1 MPNILVIDDEHSIR
15 ESFSL
20 ILEGLYNVTLAAS
33 GEAGLKAVSSQK
45 QDLVFLDCRMPGMN
59 GLETLKRIK
68 EIDSKPEVIMVT
80 AVNDMQSAGEAIRL
94 GARDYIVKPF
104 DVDQLLHLTEQ
115 TLRRKS
121 LANVKV
127 NTQVA
132 AKLIGNSETIKKL
145 AQEITTI
152 TAKQKVLILGE
163 AGTEKELVARVI
175 HEQGKRAAKPF
186 VAISLSPSISNAK
199 LKQLFFGFEK
209 GSTTADL
216 NAQSSLFEE
225 ASGGTIFI
233 NNADLLTPEIVKA
246 IELSEFSRV
255 GSQARKTID
264 CQIIFGAAAKEL
276 KAEVKLKLL
285 PLRER
290 PSDIAALASYFI
302 EKHNHCH
309 ARKLEFDPAVLNAF
323 ASYSWP
329 GNFEQLSA
337 VIEQLVLNN
346 QEGKVSLG
354 SIPINILQVYKA
366 NAGQNLLANFEREY
380 IQAVL
385 EQSGQDKE
393 KAASALEI
401 NYNLLSTKI

>member
-20 ILEGLYNVTLAAS
+20 ILEGPYNVTLAAS

-45 QDLVFLDCRMPGMN
+45 QDLIFLDCRMPGMN

-115 TLRRKS
+115 TLRRKA
-121 LANVKV
+121 LTNVKV

-132 AKLIGNSETIKKL
+132 AELIGNSETIKKL
-145 AQEITTI
+145 GQDITTI
-152 TAKQKVLILGE
+152 TTKQKILILGE

-175 HEQGKRAAKPF
+175 HEQGKRAGKPF
-186 VAISLSPSISNAK
+186 ISISLSPTLSNAK

-209 GSTTADL
+209 GSSTIDL
-216 NAQSSLFEE
+216 EAKSGLLEE
-225 ASGGTIFI
+225 ASDGTIFI
-233 NNADLLTPEIVKA
+233 NNYDLLPEEIKKIIA
-246 IELSEFSRV
+246 S
-255 GSQARKTID
+255 SQYTRLGGQNKMTIN
-264 CQIIFGAAAKEL
+264 CQIIFGSTNTDLA
-276 KAEVKLKLL
+276 AEVKFFL
-285 PLRER
+285 PPLCER
-290 PSDIAALASYFI
+290 PSDIATLATYFI
-302 EKHNHCH
+302 EKHNRCH
-309 ARKLEFDPAVLNAF
+309 AKEVEFDPAVLDAF
-323 ASYSWP
+323 AGYSWP
-329 GNFEQLSA
+329 GNFDQLSA

-346 QEGKVSLG
+346 QEGKVSLEE
-354 SIPINILQVYKA
+354 IPINILQSYKA

-380 IQAVL
+380 IQAVI
-385 EQSGQDKE
+385 EQSGQDQE
-393 KAASALEI
+393 KAANALGI
-401 NYNLLSTKI
+401 NRNLLTAKL